1 MLTVAKGD
9 GTKSEPYTY
18 IVANNVDLY
27 QLWWQNIQDN
37 KFTRPKILP
46 LEFGKA
52 KVASENFKILQNRYQ
67 AWVYK

>member
-9 GTKSEPYTY
+9 GTMSEPYTY

-52 KVASENFKILQNRYQ
+52 KVASENFQILQNRYQ
-67 AWVYK
+67 ACVYK